1 MSDIVYCKDYVY
13 AEPNNLDAY
22 NAVKRGVFC
31 TRYNQNTAGIYGCDN
46 GKSKTKTNADRI
58 RAMSDEELAKTI
70 SGDQIYPWCTEEP
83 CKYDSCTDCVLAWL
97 KQEAE
102 T

>member
-1 MSDIVYCKDYVY
+1 MSVIVYCKDCAY

-22 NAVKRGVFC
+22 HAVKFGVFC
-31 TRYNQNTAGIYGCDN
+31 TRYRQNTAGIHGCDN
-46 GKSKTKTNADRI
+46 GKPKQKTNADRF
-58 RAMSDEELAKTI
+58 RAKSDEELAKTI
-70 SGDQIYPWCTEEP
+70 SGDQIYPWCTKP
-83 CKYDSCTDCVLAWL
+83 CEYDNCTDCVLAWL

>member
-1 MSDIVYCKDYVY
+1 MNCSDCK
-13 AEPNNLDAY
+13 NNGTQICSVCCSSQGYPDRWEA
-22 NAVKRGVFC
+22 KP
-31 TRYNQNTAGIYGCDN
+31 
-46 GKSKTKTNADRI
+46 KTNADRL
-58 RAMSDEELAKTI
+58 RAKSDEELAKTI

>member
-1 MSDIVYCKDYVY
+1 MNCSDCK
-13 AEPNNLDAY
+13 NNGTQICSVCCSY
-22 NAVKRGVFC
+22 
-31 TRYNQNTAGIYGCDN
+31 QGCPDRWEA
-46 GKSKTKTNADRI
+46 KPKTNADRF

>member
-1 MSDIVYCKDYVY
+1 MSDCRKCSDFDWCL
-13 AEPNNLDAY
+13 ENEDCGLFKP
-22 NAVKRGVFC
+22 K
-31 TRYNQNTAGIYGCDN
+31 QM
-46 GKSKTKTNADRI
+46 TNADRI
-58 RAMSDEELAKTI
+58 RNMTDEELAKTI